1 MSQKRGQDGFVRVGE
16 IPLLKTLQKK
26 IKPPTPAQLE
36 LVEAGLAIQAEPDAA
51 ERAFIARQLVLC
63 TLPHSNPGN
72 SVPRWLRRTGNSSL
86 VIQPGWDSDKDES
99 IGYPYGSIPRLLLFW
114 VITEAVQTKNRRL
127 ILGRSLNEFVRAVG
141 LNPDTGGGKRS
152 DSKRL
157 KDQMRRL
164 FRCHISFQAAET
176 DQQGAHGERWRDM
189 AVAPDGELWWHT
201 HPDQTAL
208 WESWIELG
216 EKFFNA
222 VIASPVPVDMRALRA
237 LKRSPLALDLYA
249 LISYRAFVIVQK
261 NLPSQFISWEQL
273 RRQFGTDYSD
283 VKDFKRYTTPALRK
297 IAMMYPGLTITKAKG
312 GFTIHAT
319 RLAVPQKIER
329 LSG

>member
-1 MSQKRGQDGFVRVGE
+1 MTKQEQGGLIRVGDSTA
-16 IPLLKTLQKK
+16 LKNLQKK
-26 IKPPTPAQLE
+26 LKPPTRAQIE
-36 LVEAGLAIQAEPDAA
+36 LIDAALAIQAEPDAA
-51 ERAFIARQLVLC
+51 ERAFMARQLVLC
-63 TLPHSNPGN
+63 TLPHSNPGDTL
-72 SVPRWLRRTGNSSL
+72 PRWMRRTGNSSL
-86 VIQPGWDSDKDES
+86 VLQPGWDAEKDQS
-99 IGYPYGSIPRLLLFW
+99 IGYPYGTIPRLLLFW
-114 VITEAVQTKNRRL
+114 VITEAVQKKSRRL
-127 ILGRSLNEFVRAVG
+127 VLGRSLNEFVRAVG
-141 LNPDTGGGKRS
+141 LDINTGGGKRS

-164 FRCHISFQAAET
+164 FRCHISFQAVET
-176 DQQGAHGERWRDM
+176 DQQGAHGERWQDM
-189 AVAPDGELWWHT
+189 PIAPDGELWWHP
-201 HPDQTAL
+201 HPDQNAL

-261 NLPSQFISWEQL
+261 KLPPQFLSWEQL

-283 VKDFKRYTTPALRK
+283 VKDFKRKTAAALRK
-297 IAMMYPGLTITKAKG
+297 IATIYPGLTIAKAMG

-319 RLAVPQKIER
+319 RLAVPQKTSEQ

>member
-1 MSQKRGQDGFVRVGE
+1 
-16 IPLLKTLQKK
+16 
-26 IKPPTPAQLE
+26 
-36 LVEAGLAIQAEPDAA
+36 
-51 ERAFIARQLVLC
+51 
-63 TLPHSNPGN
+63 
-72 SVPRWLRRTGNSSL
+72 
-86 VIQPGWDSDKDES
+86 
-99 IGYPYGSIPRLLLFW
+99 
-114 VITEAVQTKNRRL
+114 
-127 ILGRSLNEFVRAVG
+127 VG
-141 LNPDTGGGKRS
+141 LDINTGGGKRS

-164 FRCHISFQAAET
+164 FRCHISFQAVET
-176 DQQGAHGERWRDM
+176 DQQGAHGERWQDM
-189 AVAPDGELWWHT
+189 PIAPDGELWWHP
-201 HPDQTAL
+201 HPDQNAL

-222 VIASPVPVDMRALRA
+222 VVASPVPVDMRALRA

-261 NLPSQFISWEQL
+261 KLPPQFLSWEQL

-283 VKDFKRYTTPALRK
+283 VKDFKRKTAAALRK
-297 IAMMYPGLTITKAKG
+297 IATIYPGLTIAKAMG

-319 RLAVPQKIER
+319 RLAVPQKTSEQ